1 MQNIFAPPCPESK
14 VASGTAVVQ
23 GDSPYQAP
31 SQEAVS
37 CRVEEDDSTVIS
49 CSASFNTLNLILRDS
64 CLMKFVKFVS
74 HAAPSSRYDL
84 AAAVSYTHLTLPTKA

>member
-1 MQNIFAPPCPESK
+1 MLAAAFLRES
-14 VASGTAVVQ
+14 VAR
-23 GDSPYQAP
+23 
-31 SQEAVS
+31 
-37 CRVEEDDSTVIS
+37 RVEEDDNTMIS

-84 AAAVSYTHLTLPTKA
+84 AAAFTTDLSQEEMDEEGGEG

>member
-1 MQNIFAPPCPESK
+1 MNGTNCIIDC
-14 VASGTAVVQ
+14 VA
-23 GDSPYQAP
+23 
-31 SQEAVS
+31 
-37 CRVEEDDSTVIS
+37 CRVEEDDDTMIS

-84 AAAVSYTHLTLPTKA
+84 AAAFTTDLSMEEMQDHGDGSSAVY